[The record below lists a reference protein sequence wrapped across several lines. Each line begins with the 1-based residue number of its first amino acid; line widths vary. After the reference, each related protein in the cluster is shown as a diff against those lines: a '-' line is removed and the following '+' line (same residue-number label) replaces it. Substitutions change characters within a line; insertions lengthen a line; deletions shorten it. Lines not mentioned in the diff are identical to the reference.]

1 MAETLDELG
10 PVDWIVVEFPGP
22 NFGNGQIAP
31 FLDDLVKRELVRVL
45 DMVFLRK
52 TEDGTLETAEISDL
66 DEGQL
71 GEVRMAEAE
80 LAMVLSEQDVMDLA
94 ATIEPGHSAA
104 VLVWENLWAAP
115 FGSAIRKAG
124 GQLVASGRIPT
135 QAVIAA
141 FEADAQAEANARSTE
156 GRKLTCHSQHDA
168 GAGPPPP
175 LAEQLSSPTGLT
187 VVATAGRT
195 GGTTA
200 ATGGTTVATAATDQR
215 G

>member
-52 TEDGTLETAEISDL
+52 TEDGALETAEISDL
-66 DEGQL
+66 EEGQL

-104 VLVWENLWAAP
+104 VLVWENVWAAP

-141 FEADAQAEANARSTE
+141 FEADAQAEAE
-156 GRKLTCHSQHDA
+156 GQTPEAMKEGS
-168 GAGPPPP
+168 
-175 LAEQLSSPTGLT
+175 
-187 VVATAGRT
+187 
-195 GGTTA
+195 
-200 ATGGTTVATAATDQR
+200 
-215 G
+215 

>member
-10 PVDWIVVEFPGP
+10 PVDWLVVEFPGP

-31 FLDDLVKRELVRVL
+31 FLEDLVKRELIRVL

-66 DEGQL
+66 DDSEL
-71 GEVRMAEAE
+71 GEIRMAEAD

-94 ATIEPGHSAA
+94 ETIAPGHSAA
-104 VLVWENLWAAP
+104 VLVWENQWAAP
-115 FGSAIRKAG
+115 FGAAVRKAG

-141 FEADAQAEANARSTE
+141 FQADAEAEAPSPE
-156 GRKLTCHSQHDA
+156 GMKE
-168 GAGPPPP
+168 GA
-175 LAEQLSSPTGLT
+175 
-187 VVATAGRT
+187 
-195 GGTTA
+195 
-200 ATGGTTVATAATDQR
+200 
-215 G
+215 

>member
-1 MAETLDELG
+1 MADSLDELG
-10 PVDWIVVEFPGP
+10 PVDWHVVEFPGP

-31 FLDDLVKRELVRVL
+31 FLDDLVKRELIRVL

-66 DEGQL
+66 DESQL

-94 ATIEPGHSAA
+94 ETIQPGHSAA
-104 VLVWENLWAAP
+104 VLVWENQWAAP

-135 QAVIAA
+135 QAVLAA
-141 FEADAQAEANARSTE
+141 FQADAEAPSTE
-156 GRKLTCHSQHDA
+156 
-168 GAGPPPP
+168 
-175 LAEQLSSPTGLT
+175 E
-187 VVATAGRT
+187 
-195 GGTTA
+195 
-200 ATGGTTVATAATDQR
+200 
-215 G
+215 

>member
-1 MAETLDELG
+1 MADSLDELG
-10 PVDWIVVEFPGP
+10 PVDWLVVEFPGP
-22 NFGNGQIAP
+22 DFGNGQIAP
-31 FLDDLVKRELVRVL
+31 FLDDLVKRELIRVL

-66 DEGQL
+66 DESQL

-94 ATIEPGHSAA
+94 ETIEPGHSAA
-104 VLVWENLWAAP
+104 VLVWENQWAAP

-141 FEADAQAEANARSTE
+141 FQADAEAEAQSSEDAIE
-156 GRKLTCHSQHDA
+156 GA
-168 GAGPPPP
+168 
-175 LAEQLSSPTGLT
+175 
-187 VVATAGRT
+187 
-195 GGTTA
+195 
-200 ATGGTTVATAATDQR
+200 
-215 G
+215 